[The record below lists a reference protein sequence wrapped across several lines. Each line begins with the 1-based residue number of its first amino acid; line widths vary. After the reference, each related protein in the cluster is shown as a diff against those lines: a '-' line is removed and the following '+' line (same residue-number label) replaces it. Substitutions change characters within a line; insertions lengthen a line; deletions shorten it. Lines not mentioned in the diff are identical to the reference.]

1 MNDLRFAVRQLI
13 KNPAFTLIATLAL
26 ALGIGA
32 NTAIFSV
39 VNAVL
44 LRPLP
49 FAEPNRLVAVL
60 SGYVKGG
67 EEQFGNASAAD
78 FLDWRA
84 QARSFDSLAAYAP
97 GTVNLT
103 EGDQPEQFSA
113 ERVSDQ
119 FFRVFNV
126 QPLLG
131 RTFLAEE
138 NLSSGNRV
146 VILSHRLWQRRFGGA
161 PNIVGQT
168 LMLGGS
174 PTMVVGVMPP
184 EFRQPVYA
192 ELWRPLYMDTGEMKP
207 REARYFSV
215 TGRLKPGVTLGQA
228 QSEMNV
234 IAKRLALEHPETNTD
249 WSVRLVALHE
259 LGVTNVRSALFIL
272 LGAVGFVLLI
282 ACANV
287 ANLFLAR
294 ATARHKEFAI
304 RIAIGATRWQIVRQ
318 LLLESSLLAILGGT
332 LGALLAIWGVDFL
345 PKVMPGAWS
354 LPRLD
359 ETRVDATVL
368 LFTLGVSV
376 ITGIIFGLVPALI
389 ASNPSVHESLKATDR
404 ATTAGLSLQRIRG
417 MLVVAQIA
425 FTLLLLVGSGLLIKS
440 LRQLQGVNSGFDS
453 HNLLTASVAPPRNK
467 QYAEDEKRALLFQRI
482 VEEVGKIPGV
492 ESAAANCS
500 PPFASFGLDFP
511 FEIEGRAP
519 EAGDKPEAFFSAIS
533 PAYFR
538 TMGIP
543 LRGREFTERDTKG
556 APPVAIINETM
567 AKRFFPQGDAIGHRI
582 KIIHLFNEEV
592 ISHEIVGVA
601 RDTKQLSLGDKTEI
615 EMFVPHLQNPWLS
628 TVLVVRTTVE
638 ATSIA
643 PAVQRAVASVDK
655 TQPIANVKT
664 MEQLIGES
672 RAQPRFYALLLG
684 VFATVALFLAVVGI
698 YAVVGYTVA
707 QRTHEIGIRMALGA
721 KAGDVLRMIVGQ
733 GMTQAALGIALG
745 LVASIGLTRLLT
757 GMLFRVGANDPIT
770 LAGGTLLLATVALL
784 AAYVAARKAARVDP
798 MEALRAE

>member
-49 FAEPNRLVAVL
+49 FAEANRLVAVL

-103 EGDQPEQFSA
+103 EVDQPEQFSA
-113 ERVSDQ
+113 GRVSDQ

-146 VILSHRLWQRRFGGA
+146 VVLSHRLWQRRFGGA

-174 PTMVVGVMPP
+174 PTTVVGVMPP

-192 ELWRPLYMDTGEMKP
+192 ELWRPLYMDTGEMKQP
-207 REARYFSV
+207 REARYVSV

-234 IAKRLALEHPETNTD
+234 IAERLALEHPETNTD

-294 ATARHKEFAI
+294 ATARHKEVAI

-389 ASNPSVHESLKATDR
+389 ASNPSVHESLKATHR

-425 FTLLLLVGSGLLIKS
+425 LTLLLLVGSGLLIKS
-440 LRQLQGVNSGFDS
+440 LRQLQGVNPGFDS

-500 PPFASFGLDFP
+500 PPFASFGLDLP

-543 LRGREFTERDTKG
+543 LRGREFRERDTKG
-556 APPVAIINETM
+556 APPVGIINETM

-582 KIIHLFNEEV
+582 KIKLFNEEV

-628 TVLVVRTTVE
+628 TGLVVRTRVE

-672 RAQPRFYALLLG
+672 HAQPRFYALLLG

-698 YAVVGYTVA
+698 YAVVSYTVA

-770 LAGGTLLLATVALL
+770 LAGGTVLLATVALL

-798 MEALRAE
+798 IEALRIE